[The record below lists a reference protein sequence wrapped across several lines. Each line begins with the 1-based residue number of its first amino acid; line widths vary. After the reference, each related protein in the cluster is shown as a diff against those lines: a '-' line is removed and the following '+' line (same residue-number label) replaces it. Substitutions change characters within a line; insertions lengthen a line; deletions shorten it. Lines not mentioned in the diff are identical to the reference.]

1 MIELKSSSQLG
12 LMRRAGQIVAEVL
25 ARLREAV
32 RPGISTLELD
42 ALAEAKIVR
51 LGGQPAFKGYRGF
64 PGSLCTSINEQV
76 VHGIPSTRRLQSG
89 DIVGLDVGAVVEGY
103 YGDAAITVAV
113 DGVDEGVAKLL
124 TVTEQALSEG
134 IAQVKPGNRLSD
146 VSHAIQGCVERNSYS
161 VVRDFVGHGIGT
173 QLHEPPQIPNY
184 GRAGFG
190 PELKVGM
197 VLAIEPMVN
206 IGAPDVLLSA
216 DDGWTARTRDGSRS
230 AHFEVCVAITEDGP
244 QVLGEPVT
252 VDSAIRA

>member
-42 ALAEAKIVR
+42 ALAEAEIVR

-64 PGSLCTSINEQV
+64 PGSICTSINEQV

-134 IAQVKPGNRLSD
+134 IAQVQPGNRLSD

-173 QLHEPPQIPNY
+173 QLHEAPQIPNY

-206 IGAPDVLLSA
+206 QGESA
-216 DDGWTARTRDGSRS
+216 VSILPDGWTAVTQDGMLS
-230 AHFEVCVAITEDGP
+230 AHFEHTVAVTKDGP
-244 QVLGEPVT
+244 EILTGCPKKKRSQ
-252 VDSAIRA
+252 